1 MNRRLLGCLEMG
13 HGVRDYL
20 SQNEIATNAIVAFPA
35 AFAGYCAVLEEA
47 EALAALQA
55 RQLRAVTA
63 ERDRTLVA
71 MRNAALALA
80 GIALTHADQQNLDG
94 LAAEVRV
101 TEGDFNRARLSQ
113 QVRLARQVLAAVRSA
128 GPELAA
134 HGVTE
139 ERLADFATKID
150 AAEAALPA
158 TRTARAQKKAAT
170 AEFRFVVERMNRT
183 LRNQLD
189 PLLRPLRETNVGF
202 YLGYRNARRVDH
214 RPGPRRNA
222 EAAPS
227 AASIPPG
234 VPTDASAPEVKAA

>member
-1 MNRRLLGCLEMG
+1 MNRRLLGSLEMG

-20 SQNEIATNAIVAFPA
+20 SHNEIATNAIVAFPA

-55 RQLRAVTA
+55 RQLRAATA

-71 MRNAALALA
+71 MRNTALALA
-80 GIALTHADQQNLDG
+80 GIALTHADQQNLAG

-113 QVRLARQVLAAVRSA
+113 QVRLARQVLAAMRPA
-128 GPELAA
+128 GPELAE

-139 ERLADFATKID
+139 ERIADFAAKID
-150 AAEAALPA
+150 TAETALPA
-158 TRTARAQKKAAT
+158 TRTLRAQKKAAT
-170 AEFRFVVERMNRT
+170 AELQLVVDRMHRT

-189 PLLRPLRETNVGF
+189 PLLRPLRETHVGF
-202 YLGYRNARRVDH
+202 YLGYRNARRVEL
-214 RPGPRRNA
+214 RPGARRSA
-222 EAAPS
+222 EEASPAAATTPN
-227 AASIPPG
+227 
-234 VPTDASAPEVKAA
+234 VPADAPALQVKAA